1 MHIEEK
7 KNSKKPEL
15 DLGIDDLKEKLSKLK
30 KKKKGKVYRNWKRQ
44 LEAMEPR

>member
-15 DLGIDDLKEKLSKLK
+15 DLGIDDLKEKIFKL